1 MMQSDYNVILN
12 VLCEVEKI
20 DMTKAK
26 KFLVNELHLTP
37 GKAKC
42 VLRRWVKMCNPK
54 I

>member
-20 DMTKAK
+20 DMPKAK
-26 KFLVNELHLTP
+26 RFLINELHVTP
-37 GKAKC
+37 KKARR